1 VGIQEHKRD
10 EQDELAQIL
19 TIDSSTAVS
28 RLHAWNGALGL
39 GYQGEMRLR
48 YVTTSDDEAVT
59 CGVESAWVIEG

>member
-1 VGIQEHKRD
+1 MLYLFISSPTGV
-10 EQDELAQIL
+10 
-19 TIDSSTAVS
+19 TIDTSTAVS